1 MTGVNVAGT
10 IGVHAAGYG
19 KMRLRTLLHTSPLKV
34 VVLCTAAASTVWW
47 QLPLLPGQLVG
58 TRQGLAPLVVA
69 DTLAA
74 VAALV
79 ALLTWRRERRWP
91 DLRPLGISL
100 PGLLVVGP
108 AAAGAL
114 PAPDPLRAAA
124 VTVHL
129 AVLWLLYLALANGV
143 LAPSAVA
150 MALAIGLV
158 VQVPL
163 SIEQG
168 LRQTTWPLHVLLAW
182 PNDFTPMSPGASV
195 LLTDEGVRLLRAYGP
210 FYHPNILASY
220 VDYVVRGHGE
230 ITFAALLDAVQRG
243 DAPAAL
249 AGLAYRERDSGK
261 IVAGPSAHAA
271 PPFQLRLSLLL

>member
-1 MTGVNVAGT
+1 MNVAGT

-19 KMRLRTLLHTSPLKV
+19 KMRLRTLVHTAPLKV

-58 TRQGLAPLVVA
+58 EQLGPAPLAVA
-69 DTLAA
+69 DILAA
-74 VAALV
+74 VTALV

-91 DLRPLGISL
+91 ALRPLGLSV
-100 PGLLVVGP
+100 PGLLVVGL
-108 AAAGAL
+108 AAAGTH
-114 PAPDPLRAAA
+114 PASDPLLAAV
-124 VTVHL
+124 VTVHF
-129 AVLWLLYLALANGV
+129 AVLWLLYMALANGV

-150 MALAIGLV
+150 MALAVGLV
-158 VQVPL
+158 IQIPL
-163 SIEQG
+163 SMEQV

-210 FYHPNILASY
+210 FYHPNILAGY
-220 VDYVVRGHGE
+220 VDCVVPGHGE